1 MAKNSFM
8 VFTKNC
14 CGTDG
19 MEWTDHSP
27 YTAVLIV
34 ISIMLKLCIHK
45 TDVNMI
51 VSNIKSLSETIVL
64 DPQEVSCYH
73 TARSE

>member
-1 MAKNSFM
+1 MAIDSFIG
-8 VFTKNC
+8 FTKNY

-19 MEWTDHSP
+19 MGWTDHSP
-27 YTAVLIV
+27 YTVVLIV

-45 TDVNMI
+45 TDANMI